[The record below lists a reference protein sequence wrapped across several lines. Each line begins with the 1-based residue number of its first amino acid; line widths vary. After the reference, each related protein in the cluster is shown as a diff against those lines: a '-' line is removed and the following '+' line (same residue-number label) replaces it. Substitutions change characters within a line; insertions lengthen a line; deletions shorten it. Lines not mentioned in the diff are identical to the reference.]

1 MRDPEDD
8 PRLKE
13 LLRQVEAV
21 DIPDYPDWK
30 KGRRWGLTAGVAA
43 AADTAEI
50 VTVAVKRGTQP
61 PPHRRGG
68 AGVIIGYFAVTSF
81 VIIILHLI
89 ILFIA
94 ICIASGTEHFIFS
107 Q

>member
-43 AADTAEI
+43 E
-50 VTVAVKRGTQP
+50 
-61 PPHRRGG
+61 
-68 AGVIIGYFAVTSF
+68 S
-81 VIIILHLI
+81 
-89 ILFIA
+89 
-94 ICIASGTEHFIFS
+94 
-107 Q
+107 

>member
-30 KGRRWGLTAGVAA
+30 KGRRWGLTAGVAVGILIVLFLLVCGRLEPFGRRLAQYGWTA
-43 AADTAEI
+43 AI
-50 VTVAVKRGTQP
+50 
-61 PPHRRGG
+61 
-68 AGVIIGYFAVTSF
+68 
-81 VIIILHLI
+81 
-89 ILFIA
+89 IA
-94 ICIASGTEHFIFS
+94 ITVFLVVWAIGSFRP
-107 Q
+107 QKL